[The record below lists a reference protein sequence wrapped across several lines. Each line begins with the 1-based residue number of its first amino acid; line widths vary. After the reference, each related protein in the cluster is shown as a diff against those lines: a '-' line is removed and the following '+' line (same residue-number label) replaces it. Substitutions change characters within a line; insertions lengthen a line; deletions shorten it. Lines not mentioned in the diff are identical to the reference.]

1 MSYRLLASGEPSP
14 VIENRRRGASVFVI
28 AVDHASRRIPQ
39 RLGNLGLPPAELER
53 HIAWDIG
60 ALSVALGIS
69 GALDAALVAQGYS
82 RLVIDCNRSTRVPS
96 SIPVVG
102 ELVEIPGNIGLS
114 DEEVH
119 ARRSEIFEP
128 YHAHL
133 RLLLEERTLAGQRTI
148 LLSQHSMTNVFKG
161 VRRPMHAAVL
171 YNRDPRFARL
181 ILELLSRESGLV
193 VGENEPY
200 KCSEESDY
208 TVLHHAEAHGL
219 PYVELEIRQ
228 DLIAD
233 ASGQAEWAARLTRV
247 LREAESLF
255 WPQHGSG
262 R

>member
-1 MSYRLLASGEPSP
+1 MSYRLLASDEPSP
-14 VIENRRRGASVFVI
+14 VIENRRHGASTFVL
-28 AVDHASRRIPQ
+28 AVDHASRLIPQ
-39 RLGNLGLPPAELER
+39 RLGNLGLPAAELER

-60 ALSVALGIS
+60 ALAVARGIS
-69 GALDAALVAQGYS
+69 EALDAPMVAQGYS
-82 RLVIDCNRSTRVPS
+82 RLVIDCNRSTHVPS

-114 DEEVH
+114 DDEVR

-133 RLLLEERTLAGQRTI
+133 RQLLEERARAGQRTI

-171 YNRDPRFARL
+171 YNRDARFARL
-181 ILELLSRESGLV
+181 ILERLSRESGLV

-200 KCSEESDY
+200 KCSEDSDY
-208 TVLHHAEAHGL
+208 TVLHHAEARGL

-228 DLIAD
+228 DLISD
-233 ASGQAEWAARLTRV
+233 ATGQAEWAARLTRV
-247 LREAESLF
+247 LQEAEQIF
-255 WPQHGSG
+255 PRQHG
-262 R
+262 